1 MFNPLVLG
9 EGSWVEL
16 FRDPSSL
23 GVVVGPLMVVLIV
36 VVTTGAYYWYKVAKV
51 RAEAELKQTMIERGM
66 SAADIER
73 VLAAKTPE
81 K

>member
-1 MFNPLVLG
+1 MFTPLILG
-9 EGSWVEL
+9 EVSWAEL
-16 FRDPSSL
+16 LRDPSTL

-36 VVTTGAYYWYKVAKV
+36 LATTGAYYWYKVAKI
-51 RAEAELKQTMIERGM
+51 RAESELKQTMVERGM

-73 VLAAKTPE
+73 VLAAKSPE